1 MLKLRNELTR
11 ELEPFQPL
19 GDVVTIYV
27 CGITPYDTTHL
38 GHAFTYLSFDVLIRY
53 LEYRG
58 YPVRYVQNVTDIDD
72 DTLRK
77 AKETGDNW
85 LALGNRWTTHFLRD
99 MRDLNVRAPDF
110 YPRATEAIP
119 LMSGVI
125 SALIDKGLAYA
136 SGGSVY
142 YHVAANPDFGKV
154 SGLRPDEWLPIANE
168 RGNDPNDPSKRD
180 PLDFVLWQA
189 RKPGEPF
196 WDSPW
201 GPGRPGW
208 HIECS
213 TMAGA
218 FLGET
223 VDIHGG
229 GADLIFPHHECET
242 AQMCG
247 VTGKDRFAC
256 HWMHTAMV
264 RYEGEKMSKSLGNLI
279 WARDLLGQHT
289 PDAVRLLVNV
299 HPYHETW
306 EYDAAELG
314 PADCRAELLLQAATA
329 PSGGAGALALGDVVE
344 RFEAA
349 MDDDLNTRDALAVLD
364 GLGES
369 ILQASGVGCSVGEAQ
384 ATLRRLGTVFGL
396 RFGGTI
402 EPRVQVG
409 WEKHLQRFQ

>member
-1 MLKLRNELTR
+1 LLRLRNERTG
-11 ELEPFQPL
+11 ELDAFQPL
-19 GDVVTIYV
+19 GSDVTIYV

-72 DTLRK
+72 DTLRR
-77 AKETGDNW
+77 ARETGDNW
-85 LALGNRWTTHFLRD
+85 LALGNRWTTHFMRD
-99 MRDLNVRAPDF
+99 MRDLNVRAPDL

-119 LMSGVI
+119 LMFSSI
-125 SALIDKGLAYA
+125 RTLIDRGLAYA
-136 SGGSVY
+136 ANGSVY
-142 YHVAANPDFGKV
+142 YHVAGNPDFGKI
-154 SGLRPDEWLPIANE
+154 SGLPKEEWLPVANE
-168 RGNDPNDPSKRD
+168 RGNDPNDPAKRD

-189 RKPGEPF
+189 WKPGEPS

-218 FLGET
+218 FLGE
-223 VDIHGG
+223 VIDIHGG
-229 GADLIFPHHECET
+229 GADLLFPHHECET

-247 VTGKDRFAC
+247 VTGNDRFARY
-256 HWMHTAMV
+256 WVHTAMV
-264 RYEGEKMSKSLGNLI
+264 RYEGEKMSKSLGNLV

-289 PDAVRLLVNV
+289 PDAVRLLVNA

-306 EYDAAELG
+306 EYDEVELG
-314 PADCRAELLLQAATA
+314 PADRRADLLLQAATA
-329 PSGGAGALALGDVVE
+329 ESGDGDALALGDVVE

-349 MDDDLNTRDALAVLD
+349 MDDDLNTRVALDTLE

-369 ILQASGVGCSVGEAQ
+369 ILQASAAGRSVRDAQ
-384 ATLRRLGTVFGL
+384 GTLRRLGNVFGL
-396 RFGGTI
+396 RFDGTI

-409 WEKHLQRFQ
+409 WERHLQRFQ